1 MKIADFK
8 QLCEQVTERADEIMW
23 SKNKDY
29 AGPDGADVMS
39 NFRDMGKD
47 LEDEG
52 ICSPGDGMAV
62 VVWVYFKKH
71 LDAVR
76 SFHFNTGV
84 DSEPPIDRVAD
95 LYNYMRFML
104 AMQEENIGKREEEE
118 DALPENWL
126 KKKRAGYIIEDGACD
141 VWMCECGYL
150 MPDLP
155 QCVKCRRDRP

>member
-8 QLCEQVTERADEIMW
+8 QLCERVTERADEIMW

-29 AGPDGADVMS
+29 AGPDGEDVMS

-47 LEDEG
+47 LEAEG

-62 VVWVYFKKH
+62 VVWVFFKKH

-76 SFHFNTGV
+76 SFHFESGE

-95 LYNYMRFML
+95 LYNYLRFML
-104 AMQEENIGKREEEE
+104 AMREER
-118 DALPENWL
+118 DSSDGRYYGMPLPVTQCPDC
-126 KKKRAGYIIEDGACD
+126 KDGVMKHARAGHI
-141 VWMCECGYL
+141 
-150 MPDLP
+150 
-155 QCVKCRRDRP
+155 CRPKVRP